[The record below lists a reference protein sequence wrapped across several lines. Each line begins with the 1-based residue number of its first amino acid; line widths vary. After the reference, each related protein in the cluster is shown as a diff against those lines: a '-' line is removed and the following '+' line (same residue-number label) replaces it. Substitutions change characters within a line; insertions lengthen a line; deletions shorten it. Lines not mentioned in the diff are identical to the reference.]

1 MYLYSQE
8 QRLPCGPGIEW
19 VLHGN
24 SFKKS
29 VMISQVSFVQMQ
41 WLMCI
46 QESDICLDSN
56 GDRVQIQHAY
66 FHDEVVINGY
76 KPDGFMIRDGTKV
89 FFEFLGQCE

>member
-8 QRLPCGPGIEW
+8 QLLPCGPGIEW
-19 VLHGN
+19 TLHGN

-29 VMISQVSFVQMQ
+29 VMISQVSFVQIQ

-66 FHDEVVINGY
+66 FRDEVVMNGH
-76 KPDGFMIRDGTKV
+76 KPDGFMVRDGTKV
-89 FFEFLGQCE
+89 FFEFLG